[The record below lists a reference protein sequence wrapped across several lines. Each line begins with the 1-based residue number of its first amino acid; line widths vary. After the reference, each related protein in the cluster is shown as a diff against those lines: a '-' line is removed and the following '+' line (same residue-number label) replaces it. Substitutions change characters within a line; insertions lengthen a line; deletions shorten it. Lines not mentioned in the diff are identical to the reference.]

1 MLERLKKRAV
11 RRSFAAPSIQP
22 IPTGA
27 LDLANYPGI
36 DGWLDAG
43 DVENACELMCRV
55 NPALTSQD
63 TARIE
68 LQLRNEAF
76 RRASNR
82 PAPDVSWPP
91 RSDEVLSDPGS
102 LPEVTSTE
110 LDREALVAGVRNHGA
125 LIVRG
130 LFPQDACAALR
141 TMIDNSMITYGE
153 DPHRIDQDWNTPL
166 RDISGELQ
174 GAPAFRSFNFVAA
187 GLPVADAP
195 KAARYVVAEFERL
208 GLPELVGSYLG
219 ERPALSLE
227 KWTMRRVPPDSGS
240 SWHQDGAFLGTDK
253 RTLNMWIALSDC
265 GESASGLDIVA
276 RRLDHIVTTGTP
288 GAYFDWD
295 VSPSVVDEERGENP
309 IVSPVF
315 KAGDA
320 VFFDQFLLHKTGT
333 KPDLTDDRYA
343 LETWFFTPT
352 SFPGH
357 YSGLLL

>member
-1 MLERLKKRAV
+1 MLERLK
-11 RRSFAAPSIQP
+11 RRSARRPSATIASEP
-22 IPTGA
+22 MPTGA
-27 LDLANYPGI
+27 LDLRHYPGI
-36 DGWLDAG
+36 DAYLDAG
-43 DVENACELMCRV
+43 DVESACALVHRV
-55 NPALTSQD
+55 DGSLTAQD

-76 RRASNR
+76 RRASTR
-82 PAPDVSWPP
+82 PAPDVAWPP
-91 RSDEVLSDPGS
+91 RTDDMLSAPGS
-102 LPEVTSTE
+102 LPEVTSAD

-130 LFPQDACAALR
+130 FFPQDACAALCA
-141 TMIDNSMITYGE
+141 MIDNSMAAYGE
-153 DPHRIDQDWNTPL
+153 DPHGVDQDWNTPL
-166 RDISGELQ
+166 RDVSGEIQ

-195 KAARYVVAEFERL
+195 KAARYVIAEFERL

-227 KWTMRRVPPDSGS
+227 KWTMRRVPPDTGS

-253 RTLNMWIALSDC
+253 RTLNMWIALTDC

-295 VSPSVVDEERGENP
+295 VSPSVVEEERGEDP

-315 KAGDA
+315 RAGDA